1 MVNIENILVAADLSP
16 HSSSVINRGFVLAKT
31 QPKSRLTIFH
41 ATGIDAINVL
51 RDFLGE
57 KQDSVKNKIL
67 QDAHDQLAALV
78 AAVPAN
84 QDGITVELKVDQG
97 FASAAVPRA
106 VENSAIDL
114 VVLGAHGSGFI
125 QRVLLGSTASRLLRK
140 STCPVLVV
148 KREAYRSYQRVLIAV
163 DFSPCSEKVLRF
175 AHAIAPHADFVLC
188 HVCDVPFHEKM
199 EYAGVSE
206 DLILHY
212 QVEARK
218 RAMQQLR
225 ELAHTAGLAVS
236 DYSIAILYGDASR
249 TILDHEEKY
258 GFDLV
263 VMGKHGSHITE
274 ELLLGSVTKRVL
286 ASSQADMLVVV
297 DHRYP
302 ELLVQT
308 D

>member
-188 HVCDVPFHEKM
+188 HVCDVPFHEKN
-199 EYAGVSE
+199 G
-206 DLILHY
+206 ICRC
-212 QVEARK
+212 Q
-218 RAMQQLR
+218 
-225 ELAHTAGLAVS
+225 
-236 DYSIAILYGDASR
+236 
-249 TILDHEEKY
+249 
-258 GFDLV
+258 
-263 VMGKHGSHITE
+263 
-274 ELLLGSVTKRVL
+274 
-286 ASSQADMLVVV
+286 
-297 DHRYP
+297 
-302 ELLVQT
+302 
-308 D
+308 

>member
-1 MVNIENILVAADLSP
+1 MV
-16 HSSSVINRGFVLAKT
+16 NRGFVLAKT
-31 QPKSRLTIFH
+31 LSKSRLTIFH
-41 ATGIDAINVL
+41 ATGIDALNSLPDLL
-51 RDFLGE
+51 RD
-57 KQDSVKNKIL
+57 KKDAVTNKIL
-67 QDAHDQLAALV
+67 QDAYDELVALV
-78 AAVPAN
+78 AAVPTN
-84 QDGITVELKVDQG
+84 QGSVTVELLVDQG
-97 FASAAVPRA
+97 FASVAIPRA
-106 VENSAIDL
+106 VENLAIDL

-125 QRVLLGSTASRLLRK
+125 QRVLLGSTTSRLLRK
-140 STCPVLVV
+140 STHPVLVV
-148 KREAYRSYQRVLIAV
+148 KREAYRSYQRVLVAV

-175 AHAIAPHADFVLC
+175 AHAIAPQADFVLC
-188 HVCDVPFHEKM
+188 HVCDVPFQEKM

-212 QVEARK
+212 QVDARK

-225 ELAHTAGLAVS
+225 ELAHIAGLAVS

-249 TILDHEEKY
+249 SILDHEEKY
-258 GFDLV
+258 GFDLI